1 LDFAGPSGAGRRS
14 AGGTSSAGSAEHYT
28 IGTETR
34 LRPFLEPGGYMRLR
48 LLRAPTLAA
57 TVLTAALASSN
68 AGAHHSFSAEFD
80 IGRPVE
86 ITGTVTKIEWTN
98 PHAWIHLE
106 TEADGKREE
115 WAVEML
121 GINALVRSGVSPTTV
136 KAGDKL

>member
-1 LDFAGPSGAGRRS
+1 
-14 AGGTSSAGSAEHYT
+14 
-28 IGTETR
+28 
-34 LRPFLEPGGYMRLR
+34 MRLR
-48 LLRAPTLAA
+48 LLRASTLAA

-106 TEADGKREE
+106 TEADGKREQ

-136 KAGDKL
+136 KAGDKLTIAGYGARNGTNTANASSVKRADTGETLWSGGNSSN